1 MFDFEK
7 PKNPYR
13 KKGKDYNLSE
23 NSKLAGA
30 DFAYSNTLASRIYKQ
45 MKIIQDDSAKYES
58 FLRLK
63 KKLYMVIRN
72 DRQHDLGQ
80 LKLGYGNINP
90 LKNFR
95 FSPKTSWQTFFMNY
109 PTTNFDAEKEELCIS
124 TPPILARELDTL
136 PERVRK
142 VILKM
147 HIIKVSIDDENTVDI
162 SSSKELVIV
171 KGDDVESRSVIFS
184 IKDKPNVLLLCVA
197 TVRMWLLSTDRKEEF
212 LTLNTKYMTAEIFD
226 AILIRN
232 GQICKFEEE
241 TNKESRPSEFPDS
254 DEELDWV

>member
-23 NSKLAGA
+23 NSKLAGV
-30 DFAYSNTLASRIYKQ
+30 DFAYSNTVASRIYKQ
-45 MKIIQDDSAKYES
+45 MKIIQDDSAKYDA

-63 KKLYMVIRN
+63 KKLYMAVRN
-72 DRQHDLGQ
+72 DCEHDLGQ
-80 LKLGYGNINP
+80 LKLGYGNIKP
-90 LKNFR
+90 LNNFR
-95 FSPKTSWQTFFMNY
+95 FSKKTNWQTFFMNY
-109 PTTNFDAEKEELCIS
+109 PTANFDVEKGELCIS

-147 HIIKVSIDDENTVDI
+147 HIIKVAIDDENTVDV

-184 IKDKPNVLLLCVA
+184 IKNRPNVLLLCVA
-197 TVRMWLLSTDRKEEF
+197 TVRMWFLSTDHKEEF

-241 TNKESRPSEFPDS
+241 TNKESHPPEFPDS